1 MMFYV
6 SLPTFVQ
13 FLLFFVLYLHR
24 KEAVNQGKVVR
35 RIVDT
40 GIFDQV
46 IKMKYDVPNDNIAK
60 LDTYYHDIDEA
71 INSVA

>member
-1 MMFYV
+1 MDICNNK
-6 SLPTFVQ
+6 
-13 FLLFFVLYLHR
+13 R
-24 KEAVNQGKVVR
+24 CKEAVNQGKVVR

-46 IKMKYDVPNDNIAK
+46 IKMKYDIPNDNIAK

-71 INSVA
+71 IKSVA

>member
-6 SLPTFVQ
+6 SRPTFVQ

>member
-1 MMFYV
+1 MEV
-6 SLPTFVQ
+6 I
-13 FLLFFVLYLHR
+13 LYLNKR
-24 KEAVNQGKVVR
+24 CKEAVAQGKVVR

-40 GIFDQV
+40 GIFEQL
-46 IKMKYDVPNDNIAK
+46 IRMKYDIPNDNIAK